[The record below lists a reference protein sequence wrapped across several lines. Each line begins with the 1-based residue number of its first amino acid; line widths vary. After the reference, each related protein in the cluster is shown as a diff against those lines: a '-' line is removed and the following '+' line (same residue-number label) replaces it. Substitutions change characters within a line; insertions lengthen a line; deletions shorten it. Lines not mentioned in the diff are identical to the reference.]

1 MFTFLYRAISTQITI
16 VIIAIPNTGT
26 IGITVTINTY
36 TEPKFPYHLAE
47 ISARIAKS
55 TASVS
60 VRIVRIVSTVT
71 PAGADGNRRLARS
84 KQSGR
89 PTSDL

>member
-1 MFTFLYRAISTQITI
+1 MFTFLYRAISTRITI
-16 VIIAIPNTGT
+16 VIVVIPITRT
-26 IGITVTINTY
+26 IGITATTNTCA
-36 TEPKFPYHLAE
+36 EPKFPYHLAE
-47 ISARIAKS
+47 ISARIVESMVSA
-55 TASVS
+55 S